1 MAISTSLHRN
11 VLLLSKIVL
20 PSDEFKKHFREG
32 MFDKPNTAG
41 FLHTSHYLLSVYDSE
56 RFQKL
61 VQWPVPCKKTE
72 AKYRNIV
79 KDYLTTI
86 SAENPDIGFPVIL
99 TSHLIHAGGN
109 KFTIIMWKLSE
120 VVVRKYIALE
130 ATYNVMFAPQMRTKR
145 SLMKKFLQETNAKI
159 SSSILERHKELLE
172 MEKTVKS
179 VSENEKEELTNIRTE
194 IFERERLITTVSNE
208 APVHA
213 SIRKC
218 LLNVDDAH
226 VIQMWKKNISKEM
239 SHVKNKNGVLRRIE
253 ELSHKVNK
261 IIMDN
266 SSDINV
272 LDAKQFQK
280 VNYSEVSES
289 FSCDMQCLLFQLY
302 KNDRLILHNFIL
314 LFNSLLSKLHQRLKL
329 YTLEEF
335 SECLLQIEASCNDTK
350 SALDIFQTYLSNIR
364 TMMLEVQSSCQ
375 KNIAQTYDDA
385 LPVMNDIVLISSPLI
400 KIDFNSNDDES
411 ELLKRL
417 QLTPVEATYKSLF
430 SRYERSKQNHA
441 SHGSNL
447 RGNFMV
453 SRINFDDTISS
464 VNSEKQSLDTRTM
477 SCRKNLSACKQAE
490 KYSRLFSS
498 RITRND
504 RAANSSIMSMP
515 CSSNANST
523 AIASAIEEMHDT
535 SEVSLNITN
544 KSICNNSIDIV
555 TPVKLTAKQESKSSD
570 TSEMDDVVNALPCKP
585 NVLDIC
591 ETIEVEF
598 TNNCAAR
605 TNEIGKLKPK
615 RRSIGDLVERYKKL
629 LELAVVY
636 PSPNVSCVKYDN
648 E

>member
-1 MAISTSLHRN
+1 MAVSASFHRN
-11 VLLLSKIVL
+11 VLLLSKRIL
-20 PSDEFKKHFREG
+20 PSDEFKKYFREG

-79 KDYLTTI
+79 KDYLTSI

-109 KFTIIMWKLSE
+109 KFTIIMWKLSK
-120 VVVRKYIALE
+120 VVLRKYITRE
-130 ATYNVMFAPQMRTKR
+130 TTYKVMLMPHMGTDR
-145 SLMKKFLQETNAKI
+145 SLKKKFLQETNAKL
-159 SSSILERHKELLE
+159 SCSMLDRQKELLE

-179 VSENEKEELTNIRTE
+179 VFENEEKELTNIRTE
-194 IFERERLITTVSNE
+194 IFETERLITTVSND

-213 SIRKC
+213 TIQKC
-218 LLNVDDAH
+218 LLDVDDAH
-226 VIQMWKKNISKEM
+226 VIEMWKNNISKEM

-253 ELSHKVNK
+253 ELSHKANK

-302 KNDRLILHNFIL
+302 KNDRLILNNFIL
-314 LFNSLLSKLHQRLKL
+314 LFNSLLSRLHQRLKL
-329 YTLEEF
+329 CTLEAF
-335 SECLLQIEASCNDTK
+335 SECLLQVEASRKDAK
-350 SALDIFQTYLSNIR
+350 SALEIFQTYLSNIT
-364 TMMLEVQSSCQ
+364 TMMLEVQSLCQ
-375 KNIAQTYDDA
+375 KNIAQIYDDE
-385 LPVMNDIVLISSPLI
+385 LPVINDVVLISSPLI
-400 KIDFNSNDDES
+400 KIDINSTDDES
-411 ELLKRL
+411 DLLKRL

-430 SRYERSKQNHA
+430 SRYGRSKQNHA
-441 SHGSNL
+441 SHGSKL

-464 VNSEKQSLDTRTM
+464 TNNEKQSLNTRTM
-477 SCRKNLSACKQAE
+477 SCRKNLSSCKQAQ

-504 RAANSSIMSMP
+504 KAANSSIMSIP

-523 AIASAIEEMHDT
+523 VIASAIEEIHDI
-535 SEVSLNITN
+535 SELSLNISN
-544 KSICNNSIDIV
+544 KSVCNNSIDIV
-555 TPVKLTAKQESKSSD
+555 TPVKSTAKQESKSSD

-585 NVLDIC
+585 LVLDIC

-598 TNNCAAR
+598 TNNCAIR
-605 TNEIGKLKPK
+605 RNEIEKPLPR

-629 LELAVVY
+629 LGHNSRTPE
-636 PSPNVSCVKYDN
+636 S
-648 E
+648 

>member
-1 MAISTSLHRN
+1 MAASASFYRN
-11 VLLLSKIVL
+11 VSLLSKRIQ

-79 KDYLTTI
+79 KDYLTSI

-120 VVVRKYIALE
+120 VVVRKYIARE
-130 ATYNVMFAPQMRTKR
+130 TIYKVMLVPHMGTDR
-145 SLMKKFLQETNAKI
+145 SLKKKFLQETNAKL
-159 SSSILERHKELLE
+159 SSSMLDRQKELLE

-179 VSENEKEELTNIRTE
+179 VFENEKKELTDIRTE
-194 IFERERLITTVSNE
+194 IFEKERLITTVSNQ
-208 APVHA
+208 APVHD
-213 SIRKC
+213 SIKKC
-218 LLNVDDAH
+218 LLDVDDAH
-226 VIQMWKKNISKEM
+226 VIQMWKKNISKEI
-239 SHVKNKNGVLRRIE
+239 SYVKNKNGVLRRIE
-253 ELSHKVNK
+253 ELSHKANK

-302 KNDRLILHNFIL
+302 KNDRLILNNFIL
-314 LFNSLLSKLHQRLKL
+314 LFNSLLSQLHQRLKL
-329 YTLEEF
+329 CTLEAF
-335 SECLLQIEASCNDTK
+335 SECLLQIEASGKDAK
-350 SALDIFQTYLSNIR
+350 SALEIFQTYLSNIT
-364 TMMLEVQSSCQ
+364 TMMLEVQSLCQ
-375 KNIAQTYDDA
+375 KNLAQIYDDV
-385 LPVMNDIVLISSPLI
+385 LPVINDVVLISSPLI
-400 KIDFNSNDDES
+400 KIDIDSNDDES
-411 ELLKRL
+411 DLLKRL

-441 SHGSNL
+441 SHGSKL

-464 VNSEKQSLDTRTM
+464 INSEKQSLHTRTM
-477 SCRKNLSACKQAE
+477 SCKKSLSSCKQAE

-504 RAANSSIMSMP
+504 RAANSSIMSIP

-523 AIASAIEEMHDT
+523 VIASAIEEIHDI
-535 SEVSLNITN
+535 SELSLNISN
-544 KSICNNSIDIV
+544 KSICNNSIDTV
-555 TPVKLTAKQESKSSD
+555 TPVKSTAKQESKSSN

-598 TNNCAAR
+598 TNNCAIR
-605 TNEIGKLKPK
+605 TNEIEKPQPR

-629 LELAVVY
+629 LGRNSRTPE
-636 PSPNVSCVKYDN
+636 S
-648 E
+648 